1 MRLLDRYLLRELL
14 IPLVFCLSAFLILWH
29 AFDLINHLHDFQTRK
44 LHARD
49 VLEYYLAGLPENLV
63 FFMPF
68 VLLLSLLYTLT
79 NHARHNE
86 LTAIRA
92 AGVSLWRLS
101 VPYFAVGLLFTIG
114 YFAMNELWAPR
125 AEDAAEEILNRRVA
139 DPGAETVSKTG
150 LKNLGFEN
158 RRDGR
163 IWQFGAYNP
172 RTYEMFDLIVSS
184 SLPDGARGQLIAKRG
199 VWTNHVW
206 VFYNGREQIFQPASG
221 LAPSDPFQ
229 EREKPEFSETPE
241 EIKSEIK
248 IKNRNILRSARSV
261 ELPISEILD
270 YLRFHPKRTM
280 PRPEQFWLYTQLQGR
295 LAAPWTCLVV
305 VLIAL
310 PFGAASGRRNVFVGV
325 AGSIAICFAYFILLK
340 VGLALGT
347 GGYIPSWVAG
357 WLPNVSFAATGL
369 CLTLRAR

>member
-29 AFDLINHLHDFQTRK
+29 AFDLISHLHDFQTRK
-44 LHARD
+44 LHTGD

-63 FFMPF
+63 FLMPF
-68 VLLLSLLYTLT
+68 VLLLSLLYALT

-101 VPYFAVGLLFTIG
+101 VPYFAVGLLFTAG
-114 YFAMNELWAPR
+114 YFAMNELWVPQA
-125 AEDAAEEILNRRVA
+125 ADAAEEILNRRVA
-139 DPGAETVSKTG
+139 DPGTETVSKGG

-158 RRDGR
+158 RRDNR
-163 IWQFGAYNP
+163 IWHFGAYNP
-172 RTYEMFDLIVSS
+172 KTYEMTDLIVSS
-184 SLPDGARGQLIAKRG
+184 SLPDGARGELIAKRG
-199 VWTNHVW
+199 VWTNNTW
-206 VFYNGREQIFQPASG
+206 IFYNGREQIFQPASG

-261 ELPISEILD
+261 ELPISDILD
-270 YLRFHPKRTM
+270 YL
-280 PRPEQFWLYTQLQGR
+280 
-295 LAAPWTCLVV
+295 
-305 VLIAL
+305 
-310 PFGAASGRRNVFVGV
+310 
-325 AGSIAICFAYFILLK
+325 
-340 VGLALGT
+340 
-347 GGYIPSWVAG
+347 
-357 WLPNVSFAATGL
+357 
-369 CLTLRAR
+369 